1 MHLILQVSRGRNW
14 LYFWLRWILLV
25 GFTTAILIAQQRNF
39 TIFPQS
45 LLPVSDLLL
54 AIGIGVAATVV
65 LGVFGTVKPLQ
76 PYAEFVQLPGDWLIT
91 AAFVYVSA
99 NTLIPAVVIMPSV
112 IAIPTTMML
121 VTGIVTTMI
130 VTGVLRLRPAEGF
143 VHALGVLVSAGLV
156 LANHPLIG
164 MREMRQNPFVY
175 GASAMF
181 AIVSLFIGA
190 GWAYFVN
197 GDNNAVWKRIRKE
210 NQDLSL
216 RLAKMQESA
225 MSFSEMAASLNSSLN
240 YNSVIQTA
248 LSIGRLSLRIDPKQ
262 RVVALVLMVDG
273 DRLDISASQGLT
285 HADMRRKFRGAAKS
299 IIGRVMEKGEVEIMG
314 HAEDDPELEEL
325 ISFRGIESLLCVPL
339 RSDFTSYGVVVYGST
354 APNAFSVDNIEMLK
368 SLGVQVTIALKN
380 AVLYASLM
388 DEKRRLIEIEEAGR
402 KALVRDLHDVPTQT
416 MSWVA
421 MQLSVLPIIA
431 ARTPEKLKEETE
443 AIRERALRAVEEI
456 RYVMFSLRPLSLET
470 QGLGEALN
478 QLAEKMIKV
487 FKQDMQV
494 ECDPNAEMLL
504 DKDQRGTLFYLIE
517 EASNN
522 ARKHAEA
529 SLVRIGVTHEG
540 QNVVVRIS
548 DNGKGFDK
556 ETESHKA
563 AQRGSFGMVNMKD
576 RASIINGTYDLQSAA
591 GRGTVITVCVPVGID
606 APEPATSSR
615 RPNGGN
621 NKSRPNSERMG
632 PMSPTK

>member
-1 MHLILQVSRGRNW
+1 MHVILQVSRGRNW
-14 LYFWLRWILLV
+14 LSFWLRWILLV
-25 GFTTAILIAQQRNF
+25 GFTAAILIAHQRNF
-39 TIFPQS
+39 QIFPQS

-54 AIGIGVAATVV
+54 ALGIGIAATVV
-65 LGVFGTVKPLQ
+65 LGIFGSVKTLQ

-99 NTLIPAVVIMPSV
+99 NTLIPAVIVMPTV

-121 VTGIVTTMI
+121 VTGITTTMI
-130 VTGVLRLRPAEGF
+130 ISGALRLRSAEAF
-143 VHALGVLVSAGLV
+143 VQGLGVMVSAALV

-164 MREMRQNPFVY
+164 IREMRQNPFIY
-175 GASAMF
+175 GASVLFPLVALL
-181 AIVSLFIGA
+181 VSA
-190 GWAYFVN
+190 GWAYFLS
-197 GDNNAVWKRIRKE
+197 GDNNVVWKRVRKE
-210 NQDLSL
+210 NQELSS

-225 MSFSEMAASLNSSLN
+225 LSFSEMAASLNSSLN
-240 YNSVIQTA
+240 YDNVIQTA
-248 LSIGRLSLRIDPKQ
+248 LSIGRLSLRVDPKQ
-262 RVVALVLMVDG
+262 RVVAVVLMVDG
-273 DRLDISASQGLT
+273 DRLEISASQGLT
-285 HADMRRKFRGAAKS
+285 HADMQRKFRGSTQS
-299 IIGRVMEKGEVEIMG
+299 IIGRVIEKGEVEIMG

-339 RSDFTSYGVVVYGST
+339 RSDFTSYGVVLYGSS
-354 APNAFSVDNIEMLK
+354 APKAFSADNIEMLK

-431 ARTPEKLKEETE
+431 SRTPEKLKEETE

-478 QLAEKMIKV
+478 QLAEKMIKTY
-487 FKQDMQV
+487 KQDMHID
-494 ECDPNAEMLL
+494 CDPNAEALL

-529 SLVRIGVTHEG
+529 SLIRISVKHEAKY
-540 QNVVVRIS
+540 VVVRII

-563 AQRGSFGMVNMKD
+563 QKRGSFGMVNMKD

-591 GRGTVITVCVPVGID
+591 GRGTTITVSIPVGIE
-606 APEPATSSR
+606 APEPGTNPK
-615 RPNGGN
+615 RPNNGKG
-621 NKSRPNSERMG
+621 RPNRERMG